1 VLPGR
6 ALLGTSA
13 GTFVVSDASD
23 STPGTSLV
31 SSEPDFVITPGGQR
45 KRSLVYHIPDGTVL
59 DGADLKLRNVLTS
72 GDLVADFGA
81 LKSRDGGQPLMPLNV
96 TLPTLDVV
104 QRLAPTEAP
113 VTLKPPLTNGWI
125 TYSGWYNNTGVPI
138 SSFSTTWKVPPAPI
152 SKGSQIVYLF
162 NGIQNST
169 MIYQPVLQWGND
181 GFGGGQYWVVASWY
195 ADGQGGPAFHSTFVR
210 VNPGDILTG
219 VMTLTGRNGNMFN
232 YNCEFAGIPGASL
245 PITNVEELKWC
256 VETLECYNMVSAM
269 SYPPTFRTSMKN
281 IKIATATTNPNVTW
295 QISNSVTDCG
305 QHTDVVSNSS
315 VNGEVDLCYGVS
327 GPASIS
333 SVSWSIDRLDIFGLG
348 TDDAMYH
355 KAWNG
360 SSWTPSSAG
369 WDYLGGRFNSPPSAV
384 SWGPGRLDI
393 FGLGTNNNMYHKSWE
408 NGWGP
413 SATSWEWLG
422 GIFNSPPAVC
432 SWGRNRID
440 VFGLGTDD
448 QMYHKAWN
456 GRWNPSVTAWEALG
470 GVFNSPPAAV
480 SWGADRLDIFGLGTD
495 NQMYHKSWDGVQW
508 GPSATGWEALGGVFN
523 SAPAVVSWG
532 PNRLD
537 IFGLG
542 TDNQMY
548 HKSWDGSQWGPSLTG
563 VRKFSPQ
570 TPFSSSLLRH
580 FFLDFYGGEHTQIAH
595 ILCTLTTNEKLTM
608 QCSSGKLW
616 AESSIACQ
624 P

>member
-1 VLPGR
+1 MAPIMMGNGSDHTLDSSQTSGQLVLPGQ
-6 ALLGTSA
+6 ALLETSA
-13 GTFVVSDASD
+13 GTFIVPDSSE
-23 STPGTSLV
+23 STPGASLV

-45 KRSLVYHIPDGTVL
+45 KRSLVHHIPDGTAL
-59 DGADLKLRNVLTS
+59 DSTNLKLRNVLPS
-72 GDLVADFGA
+72 GDLMADFGA
-81 LKSRDGGQPLMPLNV
+81 LKPREGGQPLMPFNV
-96 TLPTLDVV
+96 TLPTLPTPKVV
-104 QRLAPTEAP
+104 QTLAPTEAP
-113 VTLKPPLTNGWI
+113 ATPTPPLANGWI
-125 TYSGWYNNTGVPI
+125 TYASWYNNTGIPI

-219 VMTLTGRNGNMFN
+219 VITLTGRNGNMFN
-232 YNCEFAGIPGASL
+232 YNCEFTGIAGSSL

-256 VETLECYNMVSAM
+256 IETLECYNMVRAT
-269 SYPPTFRTSMKN
+269 SYPPTFRTRMRD
-281 IKIATATTNPNVTW
+281 IKIATGSTNPNLAW
-295 QISNSVTDCG
+295 QINNPVTDCG

-315 VNGEVDLCYGVS
+315 VNGEVDLCFGVS

-333 SVSWSIDRLDIFGLG
+333 AVSWSIDRLDIFGLG

-355 KAWNG
+355 KAWTG
-360 SSWTPSSAG
+360 SAWAPSTTG
-369 WDYLGGRFNSPPSAV
+369 WEYLGGRFNSPPSAV

-413 SATSWEWLG
+413 STTSWEWLG
-422 GIFNSPPAVC
+422 GVFDSPPAVC
-432 SWGRNRID
+432 SWGKNRID
-440 VFGLGTDD
+440 IFGLGTDN

-456 GRWNPSVTAWEALG
+456 GKWNPSVTGWEALG

-495 NQMYHKSWDGVQW
+495 NQMYHKSWDGAQW
-508 GPSATGWEALGGVFN
+508 GPSPTGWEALGGVFN
-523 SAPAVVSWG
+523 STPAVVSWA

-548 HKSWDGSQWGPSLTG
+548 HKSWDGSKWGPSQTG

-570 TPFSSSLLRH
+570 HPL
-580 FFLDFYGGEHTQIAH
+580 FFFTR
-595 ILCTLTTNEKLTM
+595 
-608 QCSSGKLW
+608 
-616 AESSIACQ
+616 AEFLPQ
-624 P
+624 FL